1 MVAEEIEMTPTVRV
15 LVVDDTPHLR
25 AVVRTILGATEGFE
39 VIGEAENGFQ
49 AIEMA
54 AVLKPDIILMDVEMP
69 GMDGRSATRILAD
82 RSPDSRVIAWTNH
95 EEPPFITEM
104 IAAGA
109 FGYLLKG
116 ISPAEFVDSL
126 QWVSRGQSV
135 LSRDLTSAVMTE
147 LARLYRHAEQRA
159 EELHS
164 SYLSTVQSLAA
175 ALETKD
181 DQTGNHAKRVRDYAQ
196 IITRHFDPGLLER
209 ESLVFGFLLHDVG
222 KIGIPESILMK
233 PGPLDDHEWIVMRQH
248 PNMGARILESATF
261 LQPHAIEVVIAHHE
275 RWDGEGYPNKLSKE
289 QIPVGARLFSV
300 ADTFDAMTS
309 DRPYRKGMPFEVAFT
324 EIERCE
330 GSQFDPD
337 VVRAFRSSKDE
348 IVERMRAENRR
359 LTSEMRL
366 PA

>member
-1 MVAEEIEMTPTVRV
+1 MIPTVRV

-25 AVVRTILGATEGFE
+25 SVVKTILGASEGFE
-39 VIGEAENGFQ
+39 VVGEAANGLE
-49 AIEMA
+49 AIELA
-54 AVLKPDIILMDVEMP
+54 TELKPDIVLMDVEMP
-69 GMDGRSATRILAD
+69 GMDGRAATRIIAD
-82 RSPDSRVIAWTNH
+82 RSPETRVIAWTNH

-116 ISPAEFVDSL
+116 ISPGEFIESL
-126 QWVSRGQSV
+126 RWASKGQSV

-147 LARLYRHAEQRA
+147 LGRLYRHAEQRA

-196 IITRHFDPGLLER
+196 IITRNFDPTLLDR

-222 KIGIPESILMK
+222 KIGIPENILMK
-233 PGPLDDHEWIVMRQH
+233 PGPLDDGEWMVMRQH

-261 LQPHAIEVVIAHHE
+261 LQPHAIEIVIAHHE
-275 RWDGEGYPNKLSKE
+275 RWDGQGYPNKIARE
-289 QIPVGARLFSV
+289 HIPVGARLFSV

-309 DRPYRKGMPFEVAFT
+309 DRPYRKGMSFDIAFQ
-324 EIERCE
+324 EIERCA
-330 GSQFDPD
+330 GTQFDPE
-337 VVRAFRSSKDE
+337 VVKAFKMSKDE
-348 IVERMRAENRR
+348 IVARMAIEQS
-359 LTSEMRL
+359 LSTVPL
-366 PA
+366 PHNSVKT